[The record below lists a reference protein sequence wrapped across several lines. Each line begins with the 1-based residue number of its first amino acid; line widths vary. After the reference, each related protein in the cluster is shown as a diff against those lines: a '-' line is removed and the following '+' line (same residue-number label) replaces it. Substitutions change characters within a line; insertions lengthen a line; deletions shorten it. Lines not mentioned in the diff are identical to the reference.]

1 MPKRKPPLH
10 KKSPVRKAEALLLR
24 QERMNAR
31 RRVFL
36 DKKEKIVNY
45 GYKYMRTGLK
55 EIEGAFKTN
64 FSELIKKI
72 INARGKASIID
83 LGCGEGVALRE
94 LRGLFPDDKKV
105 ILAGISL
112 NYNPEWK
119 KGKGIMWVVAPFY
132 KLPKKFPKQRFDV
145 AFSYY
150 GLEYSPNLV
159 RDFRAVWKILNEGG
173 LLITTM
179 PVFVEELDHE
189 YIERKP
195 EDYLKE
201 IPGFKLVKA
210 IKVKGKKRAE
220 DSWILYL
227 TKVPIKRK

>member
-1 MPKRKPPLH
+1 
-10 KKSPVRKAEALLLR
+10 
-24 QERMNAR
+24 
-31 RRVFL
+31 
-36 DKKEKIVNY
+36 
-45 GYKYMRTGLK
+45 
-55 EIEGAFKTN
+55 
-64 FSELIKKI
+64 
-72 INARGKASIID
+72 
-83 LGCGEGVALRE
+83 
-94 LRGLFPDDKKV
+94 
-105 ILAGISL
+105 
-112 NYNPEWK
+112 
-119 KGKGIMWVVAPFY
+119 
-132 KLPKKFPKQRFDV
+132 DV

-159 RDFRAVWKILNEGG
+159 RDSRAVWKILNEGG